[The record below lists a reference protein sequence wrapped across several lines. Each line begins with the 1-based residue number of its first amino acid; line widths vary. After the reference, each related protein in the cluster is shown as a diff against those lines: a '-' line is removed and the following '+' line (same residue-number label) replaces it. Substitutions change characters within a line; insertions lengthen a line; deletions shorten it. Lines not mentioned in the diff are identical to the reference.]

1 MPKTEKKKQKWP
13 LMHVIQKY
21 RRKCNNLKELKVVAS
36 REEEMEVREQG
47 TVISYNKFVKPF
59 GKNN

>member
-1 MPKTEKKKQKWP
+1 MPKTEKKQKWP
-13 LMHVIQKY
+13 LRHVIQKY

-47 TVISYNKFVKPF
+47 TVIFYNKCVKPF